1 MRRRRLSLSSLG
13 LVFAF
18 APATNALAQTLQ
30 LSAPAPITQSVGL
43 GAPIFPV
50 YVDTVP
56 SGTLPANGNQFV
68 GQTDLNAR
76 LLWSSTAGPTLLA
89 FTMDWVVDVDSGPI
103 GASLQSQGLLLALS
117 TPTPSNARL
126 ELEVANFAFVGASP
140 VASIDVFDDGV
151 LEVGPQ
157 VPFATLPIVLGPT
170 PTIVRVRIDASQ
182 VNTGSTSLR
191 LDCFPDGDARV
202 TRWNVGCDSV
212 PFAAVPTFDGHFLTE
227 GLAFPGSATIGV
239 LSVGLQGNL
248 LGTLG
253 GLPCLLLPAPEV
265 LLPTTSSLI
274 TPIVVPPAL
283 RPFSFYGQGVGFGP
297 NGLVTGD
304 AFFCQAL

>member
-1 MRRRRLSLSSLG
+1 MSSLG

-43 GAPIFPV
+43 GLPILPV

-56 SGTLPANGNQFV
+56 SGPLPANDNRFV
-68 GQTDLNAR
+68 GQTDLNA
-76 LLWSSTAGPTLLA
+76 LLQWSSTADPTLLA
-89 FTMDWVVDVDSGPI
+89 FTMNWTVDVLTGPI
-103 GASLQSQGLLLALS
+103 AASLQSQGILLALS

-126 ELEVANFAFVGASP
+126 ELEAWNFAFAGASP
-140 VASIDVFDDGV
+140 VPSIDVFDDGV

-157 VPFATLPIVLGPT
+157 VPFTTLPIVLGPT
-170 PTIVRVRIDASQ
+170 PTIVRVRIDANQ
-182 VNTGSTSLR
+182 VNSGSSGLR
-191 LDCFPDGDARV
+191 LNCFPDGDAQV
-202 TRWNVGCDSV
+202 TRWTVGCAAV
-212 PFAAVPTFDGHFLTE
+212 PFAAVPTFDGNFLTE

-248 LGTLG
+248 LGTSG
-253 GLPCLLLPAPEV
+253 SLPCLLLPAPEV

-283 RPFSFYGQGVGFGP
+283 RPFSFFGQGVGFGP

>member
-30 LSAPAPITQSVGL
+30 ISATAPITQSIGL
-43 GAPIFPV
+43 GAPIVPV

-56 SGTLPANGNQFV
+56 SGTLPASGNRFL
-68 GQTDLNAR
+68 GQTDLNAE
-76 LLWSSTAGPTLLA
+76 LQWTSTSHPTLLA
-89 FTMDWVVDVDSGPI
+89 FTMAWIVDLDSGPF
-103 GASLQSQGLLLALS
+103 GASLQSQGMLLALS

-126 ELEVANFAFVGASP
+126 ELEVTNLALVGASP
-140 VASIDVFDDGV
+140 VGSIDVFDDGV

-157 VPFATLPIVLGPT
+157 IPYTTMPLVLGPT
-170 PTIVRVRIDASQ
+170 PTLVRVRIDASQ
-182 VNTGSTSLR
+182 VNTSGSILQ
-191 LDCFPDGDARV
+191 LNCFPDGDARV
-202 TRWNVGCDSV
+202 TRWHVGCTLV
-212 PFAAVPTFDGHFLTE
+212 PFSVVPTFDGDFLTE
-227 GLAFPGSATIGV
+227 GIAFPGSATIGV

-248 LGTLG
+248 LGTSG
-253 GLPCLLLPAPEV
+253 SLPCLLLPAPEV
-265 LLPTTSSLI
+265 LLPTTSSLL

-283 RPFSFYGQGVGFGP
+283 RPFAFYGQGVGFGP

-304 AFFCQAL
+304 AFLCQAL